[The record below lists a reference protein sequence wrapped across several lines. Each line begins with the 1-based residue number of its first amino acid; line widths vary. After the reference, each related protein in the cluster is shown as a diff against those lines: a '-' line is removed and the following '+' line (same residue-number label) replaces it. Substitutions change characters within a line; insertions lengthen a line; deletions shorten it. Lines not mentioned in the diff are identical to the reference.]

1 MKLSTKLIGSFSIV
15 VLFLGGIGLTASYF
29 NDAVKDQVTF
39 ESEKAIQEVTLA
51 GELGL
56 QLFKSLTR
64 TQYLL
69 EDSYRETL
77 SMDYSRSNRTKE
89 VQIAE
94 IEKSLGEFEKSLEK
108 LRRLVKSNQK
118 NIFEPSTDSSRILGL
133 LEDLEKK
140 YKNYSAL
147 LTQFQNISTENYQDR
162 KEFFT
167 VTIEPYFRSNLL
179 PEIDQLRNHIQQSHH
194 QQVAGLNRQLDRVSY
209 ILVIAT
215 GIALIIAVVLSL
227 FIYRSIANPI
237 AKIADAAQRVGQ
249 GNLQNRIDYDSN
261 DELGQLSST
270 FDQMAENLSKTTVS
284 RDYVD
289 SIIEAMADL
298 LVVTDKDLKITR
310 VNSAVSDILGY
321 TEEELLDKTI
331 DTLFNEVPDETFTEQ
346 HADNNKTYTG
356 ELIGKDKNVIP
367 INISR
372 GKISGKDSTV
382 EGYVFVASDI
392 SSEKRA
398 QQKISESL
406 REKEVLLAE
415 IHHRVKNN
423 LAVISG
429 LLQMQMWESE
439 NENAKS
445 ALQQSHLRVQSIA
458 LVHEKLYQ
466 SETLSYIQFDRYL
479 QDLLHT
485 IADIYIGGESDINI
499 QSNLNALILNVNQA
513 IPCALLINE
522 LVINAFKYAFENI
535 DEGTINVEVQKD
547 EQQVFI
553 RVSDNGCG
561 FDEAEDLDNS
571 SSLRLELVDTLVEQL
586 NGELKFYNRDGA
598 HIEFRFTPEGASNTG
613 S

>member
-15 VLFLGGIGLTASYF
+15 VLLMGGIGLTASYF
-29 NDAVKDQVTF
+29 NNAVKDQVTF

-69 EDSYRETL
+69 EDSYRESL

-94 IEKSLGEFEKSLEK
+94 IDKALGEFEKSLEE
-108 LRRLVKSNQK
+108 LRTLVKSNQQ
-118 NIFEPSTDSSRILGL
+118 NIFEPATDSSKVLSL
-133 LEDLEKK
+133 LESLEKK

-147 LTQFQNISTENYQDR
+147 LTQFQNISTKNYQDR

-179 PEIDQLRNHIQQSHH
+179 PDIDQLRNHIQQTHH
-194 QQVAGLNRQLDRVSY
+194 QQVAGLNSQLDRVGY

-215 GIALIIAVVLSL
+215 GIALIVAVVLSL

-237 AKIADAAQRVGQ
+237 AKIADAAQSVGQ
-249 GNLQNRIDYDSN
+249 GNLQNRIDYNSN

-270 FDQMAENLSKTTVS
+270 FDQMAENLSRTTVS

-298 LVVTDKDLKITR
+298 LVVTDKNLNITR
-310 VNSAVSDILGY
+310 VNSAVSEILGY

-331 DTLFNEVPDETFTEQ
+331 DTLFNEIPDETFKER
-346 HADNNKTYTG
+346 HKDNNKTYTG
-356 ELIGKDKNVIP
+356 ELIGKNENVIP
-367 INISR
+367 VNISR
-372 GKISGKDSTV
+372 GKISGQDRKD

-392 SSEKRA
+392 SSEKKA

-466 SETLSYIQFDRYL
+466 SESLSYIQFDRYL
-479 QDLLHT
+479 LDLLQT
-485 IADIYIGGESDINI
+485 IADIYIGDESDIDIN
-499 QSNLNALILNVNQA
+499 SNLNALTLNVNQA

-535 DEGTINVEVQKD
+535 DEGTINIEVQKD
-547 EQQVFI
+547 GQQVLVK
-553 RVSDNGCG
+553 VSDNGHG
-561 FDEAEDLDNS
+561 FAKNDELGENP
-571 SSLRLELVDTLVEQL
+571 SLGLELVDTLVEQL
-586 NGELKFYNRDGA
+586 NGELKLYNRDGA
-598 HIEFRFTPEGASNTG
+598 HIEFRFTPEGVSNTT
-613 S
+613 

>member
-1 MKLSTKLIGSFSIV
+1 M
-15 VLFLGGIGLTASYF
+15 TASYF

-69 EDSYRETL
+69 EDSYRESL

-94 IEKSLGEFEKSLEK
+94 IDKSLGEFEKSLEE
-108 LRRLVKSNQK
+108 LRTLVRSNQK
-118 NIFEPSTDSSRILGL
+118 NIFAPPSDSSRVLGL
-133 LEDLEKK
+133 LENLEKK
-140 YKNYSAL
+140 YRNYSAL
-147 LTQFQNISTENYQDR
+147 LTQFQNISIENYQDR

-179 PEIDQLRNHIQQSHH
+179 PEIDQLRSHIQQTH
-194 QQVAGLNRQLDRVSY
+194 QQQIAVLDSQLDRVGY
-209 ILVIAT
+209 ILVVAT
-215 GIALIIAVVLSL
+215 GIALIIAIVLSL

-298 LVVTDKDLKITR
+298 LIVTDEDLHITR
-310 VNSAVSDILGY
+310 VNSAVSKVLGY
-321 TEEELLDKTI
+321 TEDELLDNPI
-331 DTLFNEVPDETFTEQ
+331 DILFYAIPDETFTDQ
-346 HADNNKTYTG
+346 HTDSNKTYTG
-356 ELIGKDKNVIP
+356 ELTGKNENSIP
-367 INISR
+367 VSISR
-372 GKISGKDSTV
+372 GKISGKNRAV

-392 SSEKRA
+392 SAEKKA
-398 QQKISESL
+398 QQKITESL

-466 SETLSYIQFDRYL
+466 SESLSYIQFDRYL

-485 IADIYIGGESDINI
+485 IADIYIDDESGIDIN
-499 QSNLNALILNVNQA
+499 SNLNAITLNVNQA

-522 LVINAFKYAFENI
+522 LVINAFKYAFVNI
-535 DEGTINVEVQKD
+535 DKGTINVEVQKD
-547 EQQVFI
+547 EQQVLVK
-553 RVSDNGCG
+553 VSDNGHG
-561 FDEAEDLDNS
+561 FGEGDELGNNPS
-571 SSLRLELVDTLVEQL
+571 WGLELVDTLVEQL
-586 NGELKFYNRDGA
+586 NGELKVYNRDGA
-598 HIEFRFTPEGASNTG
+598 HIEFRFTPEGVANTA
-613 S
+613 

>member
-15 VLFLGGIGLTASYF
+15 ILFLGGIGLTASYF

-69 EDSYRETL
+69 EDSYRESL

-94 IEKSLGEFEKSLEK
+94 IDKALGEFEKSLEE
-108 LRRLVKSNQK
+108 LRMLVKSEQK
-118 NIFEPSTDSSRILGL
+118 SIFEASTDSAEILSL
-133 LEDLEKK
+133 LEKLEKK
-140 YKNYSAL
+140 YRNYSAL

-179 PEIDQLRNHIQQSHH
+179 PEIDQLRNRIQETHQ
-194 QQVAGLNRQLDRVSY
+194 QQVAGLNSQLDRVGY

-215 GIALIIAVVLSL
+215 GLALIVAIVLSL

-237 AKIADAAQRVGQ
+237 AKIADAAQSVGQ
-249 GNLQNRIDYDSN
+249 GDLQNRIDYDSN

-270 FDQMAENLSKTTVS
+270 FDQMAENLSRTTVS

-298 LVVTDKDLKITR
+298 LVVTDEDLNITR
-310 VNSAVSDILGY
+310 VNSAVYDILGY
-321 TEEELLDKTI
+321 TEQELLDKTI
-331 DTLFNEVPDETFTEQ
+331 DTLFNDIPDETLAKQ
-346 HADNNKTYTG
+346 HTDTNKTYTG
-356 ELIGKDKNVIP
+356 ELVGKNENVIP
-367 INISR
+367 VSISR
-372 GKISGKDSTV
+372 GKISGKDEAI

-392 SSEKRA
+392 SSEKKA

-439 NENAKS
+439 NDNAKS

-466 SETLSYIQFDRYL
+466 SESLSYIQFDRYL
-479 QDLLHT
+479 LDLLQT
-485 IADIYIGGESDINI
+485 IADIYIGSETDIDIN
-499 QSNLNALILNVNQA
+499 SKLNELTLNVNQA

-535 DEGTINVEVQKD
+535 DGGTINIEVRKD
-547 EQQVFI
+547 EQQVLVK
-553 RVSDNGCG
+553 VSDNGHG
-561 FDEAEDLDNS
+561 FANGDELDNGQ
-571 SSLRLELVDTLVEQL
+571 SLGLELVDTLVAQL
-586 NGELKFYNRDGA
+586 NGELKLYNREGA
-598 HIEFRFTPEGASNTG
+598 HIEFRFTPEGVSNTT
-613 S
+613 

>member
-1 MKLSTKLIGSFSIV
+1 M
-15 VLFLGGIGLTASYF
+15 GGIGLTASYF
-29 NDAVKDQVTF
+29 NHAVKDQVTF

-69 EDSYRETL
+69 EDSYRESL

-94 IEKSLGEFEKSLEK
+94 IDKSLGEFEKSLEE
-108 LRRLVKSNQK
+108 LRTLVKSNQK
-118 NIFEPSTDSSRILGL
+118 SIFEPTVDSTKVLSL
-133 LEDLEKK
+133 LENLEKK
-140 YKNYSAL
+140 YGNYSAL

-179 PEIDQLRNHIQQSHH
+179 PEIDQLRNHIQQTH
-194 QQVAGLNRQLDRVSY
+194 QQQIAGLNSQLDKVGY

-237 AKIADAAQRVGQ
+237 AKIADAAQSVGQ

-298 LVVTDKDLKITR
+298 LVVTDEELHITR
-310 VNSAVSDILGY
+310 VNSAVSTILGY
-321 TEEELLDKTI
+321 TEDELLGEPI
-331 DTLFNEVPDETFTEQ
+331 DILFNEIPDETFTKQ
-346 HADNNKTYTG
+346 YTDSNKTYTG
-356 ELIGKDKNVIP
+356 ELIGKNENAIP
-367 INISR
+367 VSISR
-372 GKISGKDSTV
+372 GKISGKERSL

-392 SSEKRA
+392 SSEKKA

-466 SETLSYIQFDRYL
+466 SESLSYIQFDRYL
-479 QDLLHT
+479 KDLLHT
-485 IADIYIGGESDINI
+485 IADIYIGSESDIDIN
-499 QSNLNALILNVNQA
+499 SNLNALTLNVNQA

-535 DEGTINVEVQKD
+535 AGGTINIEVQKD
-547 EQQVFI
+547 EQQVLVK
-553 RVSDNGCG
+553 VSDNGHG
-561 FDEAEDLDNS
+561 FAESDELGNAQ
-571 SSLRLELVDTLVEQL
+571 SLGLELVDTLVEQL
-586 NGELKFYNRDGA
+586 NGELKLYNRDGA
-598 HIEFRFTPEGASNTG
+598 HIEFRFTPEGVSNTT
-613 S
+613 

>member
-1 MKLSTKLIGSFSIV
+1 M
-15 VLFLGGIGLTASYF
+15 TASYF

-69 EDSYRETL
+69 EDSYRESL
-77 SMDYSRSNRTKE
+77 SMDYSRSNQTKE

-94 IEKSLGEFEKSLEK
+94 IDKSLGEFEKSLEE
-108 LRRLVKSNQK
+108 LRTLVKSNQK
-118 NIFEPSTDSSRILGL
+118 NIFDTSTDSTKVLSMLDK
-133 LEDLEKK
+133 LETK
-140 YKNYSAL
+140 YNNYSAL

-179 PEIDQLRNHIQQSHH
+179 PEIDQLRNYIQRSH
-194 QQVAGLNRQLDRVSY
+194 QQQIAGLNNQLDKVGY
-209 ILVIAT
+209 VLVIAT
-215 GIALIIAVVLSL
+215 GIALIIAIVLSL

-237 AKIADAAQRVGQ
+237 AKIADAAQSVGQ
-249 GNLQNRIDYDSN
+249 GNLSNRIDYHSN

-298 LVVTDKDLKITR
+298 LVVTDEDLQITR
-310 VNSAVSDILGY
+310 VNSAVSAILGY
-321 TEEELLDKTI
+321 SEEELLGKPI
-331 DTLFNEVPDETFTEQ
+331 DILFNEIPDETLMKQ
-346 HADNNKTYTG
+346 HTDSNKTYTG
-356 ELIGKDKNVIP
+356 ELIGKNENTIP
-367 INISR
+367 VSISR
-372 GKISGKDSTV
+372 GKINGKERAV

-392 SSEKRA
+392 SSEKKA
-398 QQKISESL
+398 QRKITESL

-466 SETLSYIQFDRYL
+466 SESLSYIQFDRYL
-479 QDLLHT
+479 EDLLHT
-485 IADIYIGGESDINI
+485 IADIYIGGESDIDI
-499 QSNLNALILNVNQA
+499 KSNLKALTLNINQA

-535 DEGTINVEVQKD
+535 DEGTINIEVRKD
-547 EQQVFI
+547 QQQVLVK
-553 RVSDNGCG
+553 VSDNGHG
-561 FDEAEDLDNS
+561 FAESDDLDNS
-571 SSLRLELVDTLVEQL
+571 QSLGLELVDTLVEQL
-586 NGELKFYNRDGA
+586 NGELKLYNREGA
-598 HIEFRFTPEGASNTG
+598 HIEFRFTPEGVSNTA
-613 S
+613 

>member
-15 VLFLGGIGLTASYF
+15 VLFMGGIGLTASYF

-69 EDSYRETL
+69 EDSYRESL
-77 SMDYSRSNRTKE
+77 SMDYSRSNQTKE

-94 IEKSLGEFEKSLEK
+94 IDKSLGEFEKSLEE
-108 LRRLVKSNQK
+108 LRTLVRSNQK
-118 NIFEPSTDSSRILGL
+118 NIFESSTDSTKVLSM
-133 LEDLEKK
+133 LEKLETK
-140 YKNYSAL
+140 YQNYSAL

-179 PEIDQLRNHIQQSHH
+179 PQIDQLRNYIQRSH
-194 QQVAGLNRQLDRVSY
+194 QQQITVLNSQLDKVGY
-209 ILVIAT
+209 VLVIAT
-215 GIALIIAVVLSL
+215 GIALIIAIVLSL

-237 AKIADAAQRVGQ
+237 AKIADAAQSVGQ
-249 GNLQNRIDYDSN
+249 GNLSNRIDYHSN

-298 LVVTDKDLKITR
+298 LVVTDEDLQITR
-310 VNSAVSDILGY
+310 VNSAVSAILGY
-321 TEEELLDKTI
+321 SEKELFGKPI
-331 DTLFNEVPDETFTEQ
+331 DILFNEIPDETLTKQ
-346 HADNNKTYTG
+346 HTNSNKTYTG
-356 ELIGKDKNVIP
+356 ELIGKNENTIP
-367 INISR
+367 VSISR
-372 GKISGKDSTV
+372 GKINGKDRAV
-382 EGYVFVASDI
+382 EGFVFVASDI
-392 SSEKRA
+392 SSEKKA
-398 QQKISESL
+398 QQKITESL

-466 SETLSYIQFDRYL
+466 SESLSYIQFDRYL
-479 QDLLHT
+479 KDLLHT
-485 IADIYIGGESDINI
+485 IADIYIGDESDIDI
-499 QSNLNALILNVNQA
+499 KSNLNSLTLNVNQA

-535 DEGTINVEVQKD
+535 DEGTINIEVQKD
-547 EQQVFI
+547 QQQVLVK
-553 RVSDNGCG
+553 VSDNGHG
-561 FDEAEDLDNS
+561 FAENDDLGNS
-571 SSLRLELVDTLVEQL
+571 QSLGLELVDTLVEQL
-586 NGELKFYNRDGA
+586 NGELKLFNRDGA
-598 HIEFRFTPEGASNTG
+598 HIEFRFTPEGVSNTA
-613 S
+613 